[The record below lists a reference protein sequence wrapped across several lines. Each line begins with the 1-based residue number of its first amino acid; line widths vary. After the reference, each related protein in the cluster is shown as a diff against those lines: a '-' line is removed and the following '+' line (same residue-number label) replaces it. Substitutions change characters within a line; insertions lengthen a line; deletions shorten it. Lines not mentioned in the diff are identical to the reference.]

1 MVGTGET
8 SEYEAERR
16 QWFRNSLFLCAEWG
30 RPSPL
35 TVLVGSTIVLEK
47 YPRLGYN
54 TTMIN
59 TVVITKRAQ
68 KQLRKVPL
76 HVAQKF
82 AGWVISV
89 EEKGI
94 EEVRKIPGYHN
105 EPLTGARKRQRS
117 IRLTIS
123 YRAIYRIEKDE
134 QTKSEVIE
142 FILVEEVS
150 KHKY

>member
-1 MVGTGET
+1 MPLL
-8 SEYEAERR
+8 Y
-16 QWFRNSLFLCAEWG
+16 LFLMISRLC
-30 RPSPL
+30 
-35 TVLVGSTIVLEK
+35 VLVDSILDLEQ
-47 YPRLGYN
+47 YPQLGYN
-54 TTMIN
+54 PTMIN
-59 TVVITKRAQ
+59 TVIITNRAQ
-68 KQLRKVPL
+68 KQIRKVPL

-94 EEVRKIPGYHN
+94 EEVRKIPGYHD
-105 EPLTGARKRQRS
+105 EPLTGTRKGQRS

-123 YRAIYRIEKDE
+123 YRAIYRIEKDD

-142 FILVEEVS
+142 FVSVEEVT

>member
-1 MVGTGET
+1 
-8 SEYEAERR
+8 
-16 QWFRNSLFLCAEWG
+16 
-30 RPSPL
+30 
-35 TVLVGSTIVLEK
+35 
-47 YPRLGYN
+47 
-54 TTMIN
+54 MIN

-68 KQLRKVPL
+68 KQIRKVPL

-94 EEVRKIPGYHN
+94 EEVRKIPGYHD
-105 EPLTGARKRQRS
+105 EPLTGARKGQRS

-123 YRAIYRIEKDE
+123 YRAIYRIEKDD

-142 FILVEEVS
+142 FVSVEEVT